1 MKELAANNPA
11 AAKHIKARGHV
22 PKDTDPLPK
31 WAELYTRAWSVL
43 EHDRSLGHAGA
54 MTRIHYASIS
64 RYAEDLG
71 LSGDERRLMVFFVQQ
86 LDDEYLDFSRERLK
100 EASRTK

>member
-1 MKELAANNPA
+1 
-11 AAKHIKARGHV
+11 
-22 PKDTDPLPK
+22 
-31 WAELYTRAWSVL
+31 
-43 EHDRSLGHAGA
+43 

-64 RYAEDLG
+64 RYADDLG
-71 LSGDERRLMVFFVQQ
+71 LAGDERRLMVFFVQQ